1 MFAEL
6 MRFITQYYRLESSYI
21 GLGGLWLPFFYKAGS
36 PFCHVFPEP
45 APSPS
50 LGAGDGKIGRHVFL
64 VGLEGFKDVKFAFL
78 DDKIDNLP
86 WSLA

>member
-21 GLGGLWLPFFYKAGS
+21 GLGGLSLPFFHKAGS
-36 PFCHVFPEP
+36 HFAMFFRSLPL
-45 APSPS
+45 PS

-64 VGLEGFKDVKFAFL
+64 VGLERFKDVKFAFL